1 MNIFGKLEVL
11 KNFTFEKVKYYSFRF
26 EHSENNEFYDFLN
39 RMEDESEY
47 EEDMNNLFV
56 WLEYIGQKEGAKE
69 KYFRHEGYNSDTS
82 GLPPPRTI
90 MEVYEIPVKDV
101 RLYCFRLNEHVV
113 VLFNGGIKTTDKAQD
128 CPNVSQYFKQ
138 ANNIVKKLNELF
150 YENELSWN
158 DDFTDIIFDDELTI
172 EI

>member
-1 MNIFGKLEVL
+1 MNTFGKLEAL
-11 KNFTFEKVKYYSFRF
+11 KNFTFEKVKYYSIRF
-26 EHSENNEFYDFLN
+26 EHSENNEFHDFLN

-69 KYFRHEGYNSDTS
+69 KYFRHEGYNSDAS
-82 GLPPPRTI
+82 ALPPPSSI
-90 MEVYEIPVKDV
+90 MEVHEIPVNDI

-113 VLFNGGIKTTDKAQD
+113 ALFNGGIKTTDKAQD

-138 ANNIVKKLNELF
+138 ANNIVKKLNQLF
-150 YENELSWN
+150 IENELSWN
-158 DDFTDIIFDDELTI
+158 DDFTDIIFDDDLTI